1 MKRNLSPSK
10 GIPKR
15 QEIISDRAELVIF
28 ALLAVVLAVILHL
41 G

>member
-1 MKRNLSPSK
+1 MKRNSSPSK
-10 GIPKR
+10 GIPER

-28 ALLAVVLAVILHL
+28 ALLAVVLAVILYL

>member
-1 MKRNLSPSK
+1 MKRNLSPLK

-28 ALLAVVLAVILHL
+28 ALLAVVLAVILYL